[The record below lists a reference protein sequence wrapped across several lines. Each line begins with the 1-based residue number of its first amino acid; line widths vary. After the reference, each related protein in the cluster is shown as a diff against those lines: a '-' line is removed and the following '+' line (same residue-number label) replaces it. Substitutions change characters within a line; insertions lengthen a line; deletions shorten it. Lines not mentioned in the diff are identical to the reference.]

1 MSKLLKRRV
10 LKNARSFQMVYQK
23 GRSWANR
30 YLVLYVFPAIG
41 QETKVGFAAGKKL
54 GHAVLRSRLKRLLR
68 ESYRHQQPRVRE
80 GYWILLVA
88 RKPAADVKQPVIE
101 KAFLTLGRKAGLFKN
116 EKEAD

>member
-41 QETKVGFAAGKKL
+41 KETKVGFAAGKKL

-68 ESYRHQQPRVRE
+68 ESYCHQQPRVRE

-101 KAFLTLGRKAGLFKN
+101 KAFLILGRKAGLFKN
-116 EKEAD
+116 EKETD